1 MQQHYSIQRL
11 SDQEWM
17 EIEEVLL
24 DEMDLQCW
32 YGVAFLDSF
41 GEETLVTLQ

>member
-1 MQQHYSIQRL
+1 
-11 SDQEWM
+11 M